1 MKFEPSLYSLEQQ
14 QHTHVNPDEAIDTK
28 RREEELTLTSN
39 QLGTLHNVSV
49 RMVDGDF
56 ESCNT
61 RGKVWS
67 ITSAVS
73 FGIVQQTLE
82 QAWLETSFLF

>member
-14 QHTHVNPDEAIDTK
+14 QHTYVNPDAAIHAK
-28 RREEELTLTSN
+28 SREEEWMLTSD
-39 QLGTLHNVSV
+39 QLGTLHNMSV

-61 RGKVWS
+61 KDRV
-67 ITSAVS
+67 
-73 FGIVQQTLE
+73 
-82 QAWLETSFLF
+82 